1 MQAPRLSALLSVL
14 GFGALLLSG
23 CATPPPGADAEEL
36 AEFRANNDPLEP
48 MNRALYQVDLAAD
61 TLVVR
66 PMAEAYGIFVP
77 EPVRD
82 RVRNV
87 LDNLRLPVVFANDVF
102 QTKPQRAGDTLMRF
116 VINSTFGVAGIFDV
130 ATDWGYPGHNEDFG
144 QTLAT
149 WGVGEIAY
157 LYLPV
162 LGPTNPRDL
171 AGFGVDWVIDPWGY
185 LGQSNDPYVNA
196 FRVARPVVGALD
208 IRQGLIP
215 VIDDIRRTSLDPYA
229 TLRSAY
235 RQRRNAN
242 IADELDTL
250 TRDTQSRRLGGSN

>member
-1 MQAPRLSALLSVL
+1 MPAPRFATFLPVACL
-14 GFGALLLSG
+14 GILLLSG
-23 CATPPPGADAEEL
+23 CASLPAGADADEI
-36 AEFRANNDPLEP
+36 AEFRATNDPMEP
-48 MNRALYQVDLAAD
+48 LNRAMYQVDLAAD

-66 PMAEAYGIFVP
+66 PAAEAYGIFVP

-102 QTKPQRAGDTLMRF
+102 QTEPRRAGDTLMRF
-116 VINSTFGVAGIFDV
+116 AINSTFGIAGIFDV

-149 WGVGEIAY
+149 WGVGEMAY
-157 LYLPV
+157 MYVPV

-171 AGFGVDWVIDPWGY
+171 AGLGVDTFLLDPWGY
-185 LGQSNDPYVNA
+185 VAPHSDTADAL
-196 FRVARPVVGALD
+196 RIARPVVGALD

-215 VIDDIRRTSLDPYA
+215 VLDDVRRTSLDPYA
-229 TLRSAY
+229 TIRSAY

-242 IADELDTL
+242 IANELDGM
-250 TRDTQSRRLGGSN
+250 TRDPEGRRLGGQN